1 LVINK
6 ESQVMRTNCVKK
18 STLLAPLIIFLFGFY
33 ASFNLAHSGE
43 VREGAEPSL
52 ALGSQVFKNRC
63 VLCHG
68 SQGMGEGALA
78 LKLKDYPSTNL
89 MTNMSSLKRADIHN
103 AVAFG
108 GSKGSMSNFMPPMG
122 NDLSWTELESVV
134 DFVLLLR
141 TNNTVAKKM
150 LLAHEVDVKASR
162 KVGAQVY
169 NNRCVLCH
177 GSFGEGDGRMARVI
191 KSPPPANLMRSRLP
205 DDYLVNIITKGG
217 AGMGRS
223 PQMPPWGDQLSPNEI
238 RSVIFYIKH
247 LRE

>member
-1 LVINK
+1 MRMNFIN
-6 ESQVMRTNCVKK
+6 K
-18 STLLAPLIIFLFGFY
+18 STLVATLIIFVLSFT
-33 ASFNLAHSGE
+33 ASADSANSSGGYE
-43 VREGAEPSL
+43 GEKVAPTREIGA
-52 ALGSQVFKNRC
+52 QVFQNRC

-68 SQGMGEGALA
+68 SQGMGEGVLA
-78 LKLKDYPSTNL
+78 LKVKDYPSTNL
-89 MTNMSSLKRADIHN
+89 MTDMSALKREDIHN
-103 AVAFG
+103 AVVFG
-108 GSKGSMSNFMPPMG
+108 GSIGSMSNFMPPMG

-141 TNNTVAKKM
+141 TNNAAAKKM
-150 LLAHEVDVKASR
+150 LLAQEVDVKASR

-191 KSPPPANLMRSRLP
+191 KSPPPANLTKSRLP

-223 PQMPPWGDQLSPNEI
+223 PQMPPWGDQLSPSEI
-238 RSVIFYIKH
+238 RSVILYIKH
-247 LRE
+247 LRD